1 VVADHGAASCGGIRD
16 VGSVDVVGLF
26 RSPAGRNFALPGL
39 LSFAM
44 RLVTRARI
52 PLLTGARVLLL
63 TILAAAGIWLLHAPA
78 KASASTGQIE
88 MFQDDPHL
96 LAAPGPTLQAIRDL
110 GAGVVRVTVDWAAI
124 APARRRAGFSAA
136 NPASYP
142 AANWCVYD
150 QIVADAKQDGLVIDF
165 SVSGPAPLWAAGAG
179 QPVPGGYGE
188 WKPSAADFKQFM
200 QAVGTRYSGTYV
212 PTQDTC
218 LPGTATALPR
228 VSFWEIWNEPNFGM
242 DLAPQASNGSAV
254 STSPS
259 MYRSLLDAG
268 WSSLHSTGHGRD
280 TIVIGNLDAR
290 GQSARGTRSQ
300 PQGLP
305 GNFAATK
312 PLQFVRTLYCVS
324 SSYKELRGG
333 AAAAVG
339 CPTSTAGSRGFRAAH
354 PALFEASGF
363 ATHPYPVNLPPT
375 EASSTDPD
383 YTEFANLPKFASTL
397 DRIQRVYGSGRRFPI
412 YNNEYGYITNPPN
425 HSLTPLNPNGQFLSP
440 ATAAYYINW
449 AEYLSWRNPR
459 IASTMQYLLY
469 DPNPLKAPEYG
480 GFASGLIF
488 YGGTR
493 KPGYDAYRLPLFL
506 PTTTARSRRQS
517 LEVWGCVRPAHFAR
531 LDNGSPQQVQIQ
543 FQRGSHGAFGTLRS
557 VTINS
562 SRGYF
567 DLHMTFPA
575 SGSVRLLW
583 TYPRQ
588 DALLTPGVDLKPP
601 EGGTVYSRT
610 VRVTVR

>member
-1 VVADHGAASCGGIRD
+1 
-16 VGSVDVVGLF
+16 
-26 RSPAGRNFALPGL
+26 
-39 LSFAM
+39 M
-44 RLVTRARI
+44 RLVMRARI
-52 PLLTGARVLLL
+52 PLLAFLVCSGMWV
-63 TILAAAGIWLLHAPA
+63 LHAPP
-78 KASASTGQIE
+78 KAAASTGQIE
-88 MFQDDPHL
+88 MFQDDPRL
-96 LAAPGPTLQAIRDL
+96 LADPGPTLQAVRDL
-110 GAGVVRVTVDWAAI
+110 GAGVVRVTVEWASI
-124 APARRRAGFSAA
+124 APARRPAGFNASD
-136 NPASYP
+136 PASYP

-165 SVSGPAPLWAAGAG
+165 SISGPAPLWATGGG
-179 QPVPGGYGE
+179 QPAPGGYGE
-188 WKPSAADFKQFM
+188 WKPSAPDFGQFL

-212 PTQDTC
+212 PTRGTC
-218 LPGTATALPR
+218 LPGTSAAAPGAAPGQPVTPAALPR

-242 DLAPQASNGSAV
+242 DLAPQAIKGSSV

-259 MYRSLLDAG
+259 MYRSLLDAS
-268 WSSLHSTGHGRD
+268 WSALHSTGHGRD

-290 GQSARGTRSQ
+290 GQSAPGTRGQ

-312 PLQFVRTLYCVS
+312 PLQFIRTLYCVS
-324 SSYKELRGG
+324 SSYQELRGG

-383 YTEFANLPKFASTL
+383 YTEFSELPRMASTL
-397 DRIQRVYGSGRRFPI
+397 DRIQRVYGSGTRFPI

-425 HSLTPLNPNGQFLSP
+425 HSLTALNPNGQFVSP

-488 YGGTR
+488 YSGVR

-506 PTTTARSRRQS
+506 PNTTARSPRQS

-531 LDNGSPQQVQIQ
+531 LDTGSPQQVQIQ
-543 FQRGSHGAFGTLRS
+543 FQRGSRGAFKTVRY
-557 VTINS
+557 VTITS
-562 SRGYF
+562 SRGDF
-567 DLHMTFPA
+567 DLHMTFPT

-583 TYPRQ
+583 TYPKN
-588 DALLTPGVDLKPP
+588 DPLLTPGLSLNPP
-601 EGGTVYSRT
+601 ERATVYSRT
-610 VRVTVR
+610 VKVTVK